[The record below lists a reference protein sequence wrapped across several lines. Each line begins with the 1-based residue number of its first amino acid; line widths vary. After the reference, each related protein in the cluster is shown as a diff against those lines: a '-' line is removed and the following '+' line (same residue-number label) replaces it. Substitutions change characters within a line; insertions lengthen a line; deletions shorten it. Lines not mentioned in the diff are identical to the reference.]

1 MGLRKWHGDVATLL
15 VSPKVSMG
23 ETMLAPIFL
32 YFVMGGFLF
41 RSHLGRAL
49 FLRFRH
55 ECSYLFRRRIIG
67 KHVTANL
74 KLTSRGVAFARSD
87 LGYSSFVDSRSLLFS
102 SPHRPVIVRTEPGGQ
117 YENMR
122 ATEFSTVWQP
132 QKLLRSGPSPHRFA
146 SGLQVGWELLYRRA
160 ETTPSCTGTLL
171 IRATR
176 WSIQGPNAT
185 LL

>member
-74 KLTSRGVAFARSD
+74 KLTSRGGHSPEAPLAIAHSWI
-87 LGYSSFVDSRSLLFS
+87 LEACFS
-102 SPHRPVIVRTEPGGQ
+102 AALIVR
-117 YENMR
+117 
-122 ATEFSTVWQP
+122 
-132 QKLLRSGPSPHRFA
+132 
-146 SGLQVGWELLYRRA
+146 
-160 ETTPSCTGTLL
+160 
-171 IRATR
+171 
-176 WSIQGPNAT
+176 
-185 LL
+185 